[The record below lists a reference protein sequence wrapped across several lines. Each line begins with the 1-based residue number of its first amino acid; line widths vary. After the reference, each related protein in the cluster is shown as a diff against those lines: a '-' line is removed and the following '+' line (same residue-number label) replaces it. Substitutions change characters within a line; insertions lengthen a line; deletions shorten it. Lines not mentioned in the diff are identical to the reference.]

1 MRICLHQIA
10 KNTVYL
16 SHFIRRGILLWSSC
30 YCMGTILLLAN
41 FINYPTRKRCFLFFC
56 DKTDNHGYSMQG
68 KHLYLF
74 VHNTKVVCII
84 FHFQFICGIVKV
96 IQIWWIHHQDL
107 WEHETATSYRA
118 LWQFFR
124 ANLYIWNKIMDLQ
137 LNENVCIW
145 LST

>member
-74 VHNTKVVCII
+74 VHNTKVLCII
-84 FHFQFICGIVKV
+84 FHFQFICWHCKGYP
-96 IQIWWIHHQDL
+96 DL
-107 WEHETATSYRA
+107 VNTSSRS
-118 LWQFFR
+118 LR
-124 ANLYIWNKIMDLQ
+124 TRNCSKL
-137 LNENVCIW
+137 
-145 LST
+145 